1 MIEFPNPDLP
11 LLKAYYPALER
22 LNYTEAQYVAIDRL
36 RQLLNLLVE
45 GKIGFEVYQAE
56 VRKQLATVG

>member
-11 LLKAYYPALER
+11 LLKAYYP
-22 LNYTEAQYVAIDRL
+22 EAQYVAIDRL